1 MRFYS
6 ITRADKRF
14 FSAAFI
20 IAFQLLSLQLQAQS
34 ETFSPYSRYGI
45 GDIPF
50 NGFIKNIG
58 MGGTGIGMRPYFNLN
73 VSNPASYSSLLFTTF
88 EIGASTSFAKMQT
101 TSLSQ
106 RKSETAFSYFA
117 LGFPV
122 VYQKWGA
129 TLGLIPFSNVGYKI
143 VSPITGANNTNV
155 INTYEGTGGVNRFF
169 IGNAV
174 TIKKK
179 LSIGVNASY
188 LFGTLDRI
196 HTEDFGGNY
205 FYNTRYTYSTIIRD
219 FYFDSGLQYT
229 FDSLKFER
237 SDSLKFYDNIKKTL
251 GDSIHVLTMTADSI
265 SKGKNKDAPEIKLQ
279 MEVIQKNISELN
291 ARMAEADSARR
302 YVTKRR
308 QKSNWSLTFGFTGSL
323 PTNISASQDSLEELY
338 QSSGSFV
345 IIKDTILNTEGRKG
359 VIKFPLTVGFGFT
372 LKKGTRWLISADALL
387 QNWKDYSF
395 LGTKDSL
402 RNSMRISLGAQ
413 YTPDERGPKS
423 YWQTMQYRL
432 GSFYNQTYLQLK
444 GSKLNEYGVTA
455 GLGFPIR
462 KGFSMIQL
470 STMLGTRGTTDNNL
484 IKENFVRVSIGVTFI
499 DRWFIKPKFD

>member
-1 MRFYS
+1 
-6 ITRADKRF
+6 
-14 FSAAFI
+14 
-20 IAFQLLSLQLQAQS
+20 
-34 ETFSPYSRYGI
+34 
-45 GDIPF
+45 
-50 NGFIKNIG
+50 

-122 VYQKWGA
+122 VNQKWGA
-129 TLGLIPFSNVGYKI
+129 ALGLIPFSNVGYKI
-143 VSPITGANNTNV
+143 VAPGTVNGTNV
-155 INTYEGTGGVNRFF
+155 TTTYEGTGGVNRFF

-196 HTEDFGGNY
+196 RLVDFNDIHA
-205 FYNTRYTYSTIIRD
+205 FDARYTYSTIIRD

-237 SDSLKFYDNIKKTL
+237 SDSLKMYDNTERNL
-251 GDSIHVLTMTADSI
+251 RDSINILTDMADSL
-265 SKGKNKDAPEIKLQ
+265 SKGKSTDAPEIKLQ
-279 MEVIQKNISELN
+279 LEVIQKNISELN
-291 ARMAEADSARR
+291 TRITEADLARHNVMR
-302 YVTKRR
+302 RR
-308 QKSNWSLTFGFTGSL
+308 QKGNWSLTFGLTGSL

-345 IIKDTILNTEGRKG
+345 IIKDTILNTEGQKG
-359 VIKFPLTVGFGFT
+359 IIKFPLTVGFGFT
-372 LKKGTRWLISADALL
+372 LKKGLRWLISADAVM

-395 LGTKDSL
+395 LGVKDSL

-432 GSFYNQTYLQLK
+432 GGFYNQTYLQLK

-470 STMLGTRGTTDNNL
+470 STMLGTSGTTDNNL
-484 IKENFVRVSIGVTFI
+484 IKEDFVRVSIGVTFI